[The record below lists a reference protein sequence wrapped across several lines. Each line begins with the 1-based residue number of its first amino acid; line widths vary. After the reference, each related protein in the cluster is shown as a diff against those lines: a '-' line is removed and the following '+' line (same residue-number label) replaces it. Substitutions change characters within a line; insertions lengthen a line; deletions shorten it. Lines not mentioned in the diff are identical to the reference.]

1 MSWRLLKIG
10 LSRRYPEPRMLS
22 APRPLDPTYDV
33 VIIGAGGHGLAAAYY
48 LARDHGI
55 RNVAVLERGYVGGGN
70 TGRNTTIIRS
80 NYLTPEGVRFY
91 DRSLALWRDLGS
103 ELDINLFL
111 STRGHYTL
119 AHTDAAL
126 RTMRWRAEVN
136 KEAGVA
142 SWVVGPEEIAR
153 DLPMMDL
160 TAGGH
165 LPVLGALYHAPG
177 AVARH
182 DAVAWGYGRA
192 AEARGVQIHQNTEVT
207 GLDTE
212 AGRIIGVRTSRG
224 RISTRTVLCAVA
236 GYTPRV
242 LAMAGLSSPI
252 YVHPL
257 QAMVSE
263 PVKRW
268 LDAIVVSGSLH
279 VYVSQSARG
288 ELVMGASLDPCELH
302 RTRSS
307 LDFMTRL
314 SSHMLALFPTLADV
328 KVNRQWAGLADM
340 TPDFAPLMGRTPVEG
355 FFLDSGWGTWGFKA
369 TPVAGKTMAATVAAN
384 RNDPL
389 IRAFDWWRFERF
401 EPTGEKA
408 PPRWATD
415 EARPLPAQ
423 RPATDGGVRLRRRAA
438 SGRRCDDADDAAW
451 GRHVFNRQGVPA
463 TRREWWYHQPSGYW
477 FIAVRDTAN
486 GEFLETFD
494 AGRLAP

>member
-1 MSWRLLKIG
+1 MSWRLFKIG
-10 LSRRYPEPRMLS
+10 LSRSYPEPRMLR
-22 APRPLDPTYDV
+22 APKPLASTYDV
-33 VIIGAGGHGLAAAYY
+33 VIIGAGGHGLATAYY

-55 RNVAVLERGYVGGGN
+55 RNVAVLERSYVGSGN

-91 DRSLALWRDLGS
+91 DRSLSLWRDLGD

-119 AHTDAAL
+119 AHTDSSL

-136 KEAGVA
+136 KQAGVA
-142 SWVVGPEEIAR
+142 SWVVGPQDIAR
-153 DLPMMDL
+153 EVPMMDL
-160 TAGGH
+160 SAGGH

-177 AVARH
+177 AIARH

-192 AEARGVQIHQNTEVT
+192 AESRGVEIHQQTEVT
-207 GLDTE
+207 SLDIE
-212 AGRIIGVRTSRG
+212 NGRIAGVRTNRG
-224 RISTRTVLCAVA
+224 RIQTRCVISAVA

-242 LAMAGLSSPI
+242 LALAGLRSPI

-268 LDAIVVSGSLH
+268 LDSIIVSGSLH

-314 SSHMLALFPTLADV
+314 SSHLLALFPSLADV

-340 TPDFAPLMGRTPVEG
+340 TPDFAPIMGRTPVDG
-355 FFLDSGWGTWGFKA
+355 FFLDAGWGTWGFKA
-369 TPVAGKTMAATVAAN
+369 TPVAGKTMSSTVAHGA
-384 RNDPL
+384 NDPL
-389 IRAFDWWRFERF
+389 IEAFDWWRFDRF
-401 EPTGEKA
+401 ELTGEK
-408 PPRWATD
+408 
-415 EARPLPAQ
+415 
-423 RPATDGGVRLRRRAA
+423 GAA
-438 SGRRCDDADDAAW
+438 SVG
-451 GRHVFNRQGVPA
+451 H
-463 TRREWWYHQPSGYW
+463 
-477 FIAVRDTAN
+477 
-486 GEFLETFD
+486 
-494 AGRLAP
+494 